1 LNPTPIDRI
10 RALRDA
16 RAQARARAAG
26 TGRRWRRA
34 GSPSALSRLVNAWW
48 TRLLQSVYHGS
59 LSAQEA
65 EYTEHETRRDYLWN
79 TAGTAVWGFSFPLL
93 TIVATQLVGV
103 EQAGMF
109 SMAFVTGTLL
119 MIAAGYGVRTY
130 QVSDLDERASF
141 ASYQVNRL
149 VTGVA
154 ALLIGILYCAWR
166 GYDAA
171 MWAICIGVYAYKVV
185 DGAADVFEGRLQ
197 QADKLYLAGVSQTI
211 RSAAVVAAFSVL
223 LFITRSL
230 PVASIGMA
238 VVAVASLVV
247 ITLPLAHFETERS
260 RAASLAEVTGLL
272 RQCAPLAAALLL
284 FNLIESMPKFVMEGA
299 LAYDNQLYFNALYFP
314 AQGILLAG
322 GFIYKPQLLRLA
334 SIWGNPRRRRRFDL
348 IVVAMLG
355 VIVLFTGAVALMMA
369 SVGIP
374 AMSFMYGLD
383 FERYRGLALLMV
395 AAGGITAAIDFLY
408 AIVTV
413 LRRAGDVM
421 KLYLVAFAASIAAP
435 LALVNL
441 MGLTGAVVSYLA
453 TMALLLVLLLIE
465 YVRIRQAITRER
477 NPFGPR

>member
-1 LNPTPIDRI
+1 MQPTPLDRI
-10 RALRDA
+10 RALRA
-16 RAQARARAAG
+16 TRARARTRAADR
-26 TGRRWRRA
+26 GRRWRRA
-34 GSPSALSRLVNAWW
+34 GAPSALSRLINAWW

-79 TAGTAVWGFSFPLL
+79 TAGTAIWGFSFPAL

-119 MIAAGYGVRTY
+119 MIAANYGVRTF
-130 QVSDLDERASF
+130 QVSDIDERASF

-149 VTGVA
+149 ITGVGA
-154 ALLIGILYCAWR
+154 FLVGILYCAWR
-166 GYDAA
+166 GYDPA
-171 MWAICIGVYAYKVV
+171 MWAICMGVYLYKVI
-185 DGAADVFEGRLQ
+185 DGVADVFEGRLQ

-211 RSAAVVAAFSVL
+211 RSAAAVGVFSVL
-223 LFITRSL
+223 LLITRSL

-247 ITLPLAHFETERS
+247 VTLPLAYFETERS
-260 RAASLAEVTGLL
+260 RGLDLTEVAGLL

-314 AQGILLAG
+314 AQGILLAA

-355 VIVLFTGAVALMMA
+355 VVLALTATVALVMG

-374 AMSFMYGLD
+374 AMGFMYGLD
-383 FERYRGLALLMV
+383 FEPYRGLALLMV
-395 AAGGITAAIDFLY
+395 VAGGITAAIDFLY
-408 AIVTV
+408 AILTV

-421 KLYLVAFAASIAAP
+421 RLYLVAFGASVIAP
-435 LALVNL
+435 LILVNL
-441 MGLTGAVVSYLA
+441 MGLPGAVISYLV

-465 YVRIRQAITRER
+465 YVRIRRAITRER
-477 NPFGPR
+477 NPFGRR